1 MAMRIVIEQS
11 DFRRLSAE
19 TQKELMEAF
28 AGKAL
33 VAAPSMKKQ
42 GKLLWRQPM
51 DLSPDLAVRL
61 LHGLSEPHRARLRL
75 FAQKGGRVTQRELLR
90 ATGDEDLRALSH
102 FQAVLSRRLRR
113 LLDDPEKRDQVGQD
127 PHRHHQRRLLRHG
140 GNDADA
146 SGLFRDRAE
155 EGRFQ
160 KRAGQTLE
168 PHRSGWNRLRRSN
181 RANKAAPTP

>member
-113 LLDDPEKRDQVGQD
+113 LLDDPEKRIHLIGWDFDATKWDKTHTDIINGVYYVTEATTRVLQD
-127 PHRHHQRRLLRHG
+127 YFEIEPKKG
-140 GNDADA
+140 A
-146 SGLFRDRAE
+146 S
-155 EGRFQ
+155 
-160 KRAGQTLE
+160 K
-168 PHRSGWNRLRRSN
+168 S
-181 RANKAAPTP
+181 APARP